1 MRFYIIFIIILIS
14 LVILSSFLILT
25 FNTDIILIDLFFL
38 EVHIGLGRALL
49 FSVLTGFLIAFILEL
64 LSKFNKKKKAI
75 NL

>member
-1 MRFYIIFIIILIS
+1 
-14 LVILSSFLILT
+14 
-25 FNTDIILIDLFFL
+25 
-38 EVHIGLGRALL
+38 VHIGLGRALL